1 MEDQINPLR
10 LHFRKR
16 VKGILDKNDFKMDT
30 TKMAINAERSL
41 LNNAISSARYYKTV
55 AHFSGLIF
63 SSTYRQ
69 GYLKLINNLDKNSN
83 APLVIQMLKEER

>member
-41 LNNAISSARYYKTV
+41 LNNAISSARYYKAV
-55 AHFSGLIF
+55 AHFSDLIF

-69 GYLKLINNLDKNSN
+69 VISNLSTIWIR
-83 APLVIQMLKEER
+83 IQTHLLLSKC